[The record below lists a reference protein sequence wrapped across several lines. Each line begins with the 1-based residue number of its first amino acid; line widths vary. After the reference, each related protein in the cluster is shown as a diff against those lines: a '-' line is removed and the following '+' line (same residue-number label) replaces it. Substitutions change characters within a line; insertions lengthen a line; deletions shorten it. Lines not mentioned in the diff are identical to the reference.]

1 MTAVALLLD
10 RGTGDRSIRT
20 KHAAVARFW
29 LQQRFALGAFVE
41 ILTRIR
47 RHDLLLC
54 VPAARTGQHGFKD
67 DGAHG
72 FETTFE
78 GKPASV
84 VA

>member
-29 LQQRFALGAFVE
+29 RQQRFALGAFVE

-54 VPAARTGQHGFKD
+54 VPTARTGQHGFKD

>member
-1 MTAVALLLD
+1 MRAL
-10 RGTGDRSIRT
+10 
-20 KHAAVARFW
+20 
-29 LQQRFALGAFVE
+29 VE
-41 ILTRIR
+41 VLTRVR

-54 VPAARTGQHGFKD
+54 MAAARTGQHGFED

-78 GKPASV
+78 GKPASF